1 MWYMGHIR
9 HGTGM
14 YTTTACMHIFSLHTA
29 TACGGTGAG
38 RQASM
43 VRVGDLVSDGTH
55 HGILLG
61 IHLGITA
68 DGILLG
74 TQVIGAVTGVATGD
88 RDGITIIHIM
98 DGTADGIAQDIP
110 ITDRVDICL
119 EQEVPQLL
127 QDHRIPDVHSHR
139 LP

>member
-1 MWYMGHIR
+1 
-9 HGTGM
+9 
-14 YTTTACMHIFSLHTA
+14 MHIFSLPTA
-29 TACGGTGAG
+29 TVCGGTGAG
-38 RQASM
+38 RQVSM
-43 VRVGDLVSDGTH
+43 VRVGDLDLVSDGTPLGTH

-61 IHLGITA
+61 TLLGITA
-68 DGILLG
+68 DGTLLG

-119 EQEVPQLL
+119 EQEVPQ
-127 QDHRIPDVHSHR
+127 
-139 LP
+139 